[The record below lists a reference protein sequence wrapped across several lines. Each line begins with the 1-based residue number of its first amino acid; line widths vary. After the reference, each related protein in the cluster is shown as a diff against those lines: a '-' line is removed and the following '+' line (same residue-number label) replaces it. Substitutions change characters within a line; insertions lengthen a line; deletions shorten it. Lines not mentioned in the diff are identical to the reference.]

1 MAAVELRTHIFLD
14 SMQPQFAAYVA
25 TTAKGYLPVAGQAAL
40 YVEVAPGIFVN
51 RITDVAL
58 KKTDVRPGIQV
69 VERAYGL
76 LEVHA
81 HSQAEVREAGRQI
94 LAHLELREEDRLKPA
109 VVSTQIITNVDDHQ
123 AMLINR
129 TRSGQM
135 LLGGQT
141 LYILECHPAGYVT
154 IAANEAEKASPISL
168 VDMRAFGAFGRLYL
182 AGTEAHIQ
190 EAARAALKALEGVAG
205 KKNAEAERHV

>member
-25 TTAKGYLPVAGQAAL
+25 STAKGYLPVAGQAAL

-76 LEVHA
+76 LEIHA
-81 HSQAEVREAGRQI
+81 HSQAEVLEAGRQI

-129 TRSGQM
+129 SRSGQM

-141 LYILECHPAGYVT
+141 LFILECHPAGYVT

-182 AGTEAHIQ
+182 GGTEAHIQ
-190 EAARAALKALEGVAG
+190 EASRAALKAIEGVSG
-205 KKNAEAERHV
+205 KKNPEAERHL